1 MVKILAE
8 LVAARGVKILDLREK
23 LVTHPTKRFA
33 QRNPKKIRGMCIH
46 HSAGRSG
53 GIERLLGHAEY
64 HTGPSH
70 ISETGAPGICYTLG
84 IIDDGTLCILNPLEN
99 VTWSQGT
106 AQGNIDMMAVELVGN
121 FKSETNPDGIE
132 PTPEQINTVI
142 ALYLTCL
149 KLWGTRFQIAG
160 HYHYTK
166 PACPGDTM
174 MAVIE
179 AIRSHARIA
188 EVSSVYDIQ
197 QALKDL
203 GYPVGEVDGLYGQLT
218 RAAVSAFQDD
228 SGLYRDGIAGPIT
241 CALLLKALEDRL

>member
-1 MVKILAE
+1 
-8 LVAARGVKILDLREK
+8 
-23 LVTHPTKRFA
+23 
-33 QRNPKKIRGMCIH
+33 
-46 HSAGRSG
+46 
-53 GIERLLGHAEY
+53 
-64 HTGPSH
+64 
-70 ISETGAPGICYTLG
+70 
-84 IIDDGTLCILNPLEN
+84 
-99 VTWSQGT
+99 
-106 AQGNIDMMAVELVGN
+106 
-121 FKSETNPDGIE
+121 
-132 PTPEQINTVI
+132 
-142 ALYLTCL
+142 
-149 KLWGTRFQIAG
+149 
-160 HYHYTK
+160 
-166 PACPGDTM
+166 M